1 MRASVQN
8 NTFNVKT
15 AKFKNDKAIVQN
27 LSTFSPTFVDVR
39 PLSTSQD
46 ETGLKD
52 PFKIT
57 VKTFDGFTYI
67 LLVGKAGPE
76 QIQIGSAWT

>member
-1 MRASVQN
+1 MHQDTLMS
-8 NTFNVKT
+8 
-15 AKFKNDKAIVQN
+15 DSILQN

-39 PLSTSQD
+39 PLSTSQE

-57 VKTFDGFTYI
+57 VKTFDGFTYL
-67 LLVGKAGPE
+67 LLVGKAGPDPFR
-76 QIQIGSAWT
+76 GPACSA